1 MLVVGQKEEEDG
13 AVSVRSRFKGDE
25 GQTSLESFIENI
37 KKEIVSREARA
48 VEVKAEQK

>member
-13 AVSVRSRFKGDE
+13 VVSVRSRFKGDE